1 MVNLPIEYS
10 DKQVTPF
17 GGMGLMKR
25 FIDRTGI
32 RDFMRGLDLPHPQSN
47 RGYGPMHIIESF
59 WLGIWT
65 GANRYIHCD
74 RLRYDKALQKIFGW
88 GRMPSQSTY
97 SRFFGK
103 FSQKRNTAVF
113 PAARKWFVDSLGID
127 HVVIDLDSTV
137 ITRWGDQQGS
147 LKGYN
152 PNRRGRNSHHPLM
165 AFISQARMV
174 ANAWLRPGNTADS
187 SSCVEFMQETFG
199 HILKDKKVGLV
210 RADSGFYTE
219 KILGYPERRSLNY
232 IIATRMYPN
241 VKNAVWGLNDRIG
254 LSKGIELNE
263 MIFEHNNGRPRRYIV
278 IRKRVEDRPK
288 AGGKLLFEDMP
299 GYGYSC
305 YVTNMDL
312 PLDQI
317 RNVYNSR
324 ADCENRIKEP
334 EQDFGLDSFCLQGF
348 WATEASYRFIMIA
361 YDLMSL
367 FRHFA
372 LNHHKR
378 ATLKTLKVYCFALG
392 AWTVDHA
399 NRTVLKIALP
409 AKRRDWMT
417 GLFSRIKGLDPPFDY
432 SNA

>member
-1 MVNLPIEYS
+1 MVNLPIGYS

-17 GGMGLMKR
+17 GGMSLMKR
-25 FIDRTGI
+25 FIDQTKI
-32 RDFMRGLDLPHPQSN
+32 RDFMSGLDLPHPQSN

-127 HVVIDLDSTV
+127 NVTIDLDSTV

-147 LKGYN
+147 PKGYN
-152 PNRRGRNSHHPLM
+152 PDRRGRNPHHPLM

-219 KILGYPERRSLNY
+219 KILSYLERRSLNY

-241 VKNAVWGLNDRIG
+241 VKNAVWGLNDWIG

-263 MIFEHNNGRPRRYIV
+263 MIFEHNNGKPRRYIV

-299 GYGYSC
+299 GYRYSC

-317 RNVYNSR
+317 WNVYNSR

-361 YDLMSL
+361 YNLMSL

>member
-1 MVNLPIEYS
+1 MVNLPIGYS

-74 RLRYDKALQKIFGW
+74 RLRYDKTLQKIFGW

-113 PAARKWFVDSLGID
+113 PAAQKWFVDSLGID
-127 HVVIDLDSTV
+127 NVTIDLDSTV

-165 AFISQARMV
+165 AFISQTRMV

-187 SSCVEFMQETFG
+187 SSCVGFMQETFG

-219 KILGYPERRSLNY
+219 KILGYLERRSLNY

-254 LSKGIELNE
+254 LSKGIEPNE
-263 MIFEHNNGRPRRYIV
+263 MIFEHNNGKPRRYIV

-324 ADCENRIKEP
+324 ADCENRIKELK
-334 EQDFGLDSFCLQGF
+334 QDFGLDSFCLQGF

-361 YDLMSL
+361 YNLMSL

-392 AWTVDHA
+392 AWTTAHA

-417 GLFSRIKGLDPPFDY
+417 GLFSRIKGLSPPFDY

>member
-47 RGYGPMHIIESF
+47 RGYGPMHIIGSF

-74 RLRYDKALQKIFGW
+74 WLRYDKALQKIFGW

-127 HVVIDLDSTV
+127 NVVIDLDSTV

-147 LKGYN
+147 SKGYN

-254 LSKGIELNE
+254 LSKGIEPNE
-263 MIFEHNNGRPRRYIV
+263 MIFEHNNGRPRRYTV

-299 GYGYSC
+299 GYRYSC

-317 RNVYNSR
+317 WNVYNSR
-324 ADCENRIKEP
+324 ADCENRIKELK
-334 EQDFGLDSFCLQGF
+334 QDFGLDSFCLQGF

-361 YDLMSL
+361 YDLMGL

-378 ATLKTLKVYCFALG
+378 ATLKTLKSYCFALG

-417 GLFSRIKGLDPPFDY
+417 GLFSRIKGLGPPFDY